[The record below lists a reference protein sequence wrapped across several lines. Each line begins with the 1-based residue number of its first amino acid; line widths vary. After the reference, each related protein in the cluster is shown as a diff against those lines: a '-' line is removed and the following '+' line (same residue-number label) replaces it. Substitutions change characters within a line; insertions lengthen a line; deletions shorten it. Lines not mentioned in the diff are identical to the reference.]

1 MEEEQ
6 KRWEEMSN
14 ELLLQEYK
22 QSGDKELKKVLVMRY
37 VYLVKNIAL
46 KLRGVYA
53 SFAQVDD
60 IINEGIILLMSVLDK
75 FDLDQNVKF
84 ETYVCKRLRGM
95 IIDVARKQDWIPR
108 SVRKRMREIDEV
120 NGELY
125 AELGRAPTDTEVAD
139 RLGITM
145 DRYQEELAKTALSN
159 VLSLD
164 MMLDENDSDTLVK
177 KLPQHDAEAQP
188 EECYQKKEMQQMLH
202 DSIASLRENEQIV
215 LSLYYQ
221 KMLQMKEIAKV
232 LGVSEP
238 RVSQI
243 HSNAIRKLRTAM
255 TAYVYDT

>member
-1 MEEEQ
+1 MEEQ
-6 KRWEEMSN
+6 KQWAELSN
-14 ELLLQEYK
+14 EALLEEYK

-37 VYLVKNIAL
+37 ACLVKNVAL

-60 IINEGIILLMSVLDK
+60 IINEGIILLMNALDK
-75 FDLDQNVKF
+75 FDLSQNVKF
-84 ETYVCKRLRGM
+84 ETFICKRLRGM
-95 IIDVARKQDWIPR
+95 IIDVARKLDWIPR
-108 SVRKRMREIDEV
+108 SVRRHMREIDEA
-120 NGELY
+120 NGQLY
-125 AELGRAPTDTEVAD
+125 TRLGRAPTDQEVAGH
-139 RLGITM
+139 LGISVE
-145 DRYQEELAKTALSN
+145 RYQAELAKTALCN

-177 KLPQHDAEAQP
+177 KLPQSDADAQP
-188 EECYQKKEMQQMLH
+188 EERYQKKEMQKVLR
-202 DSIASLRENEQIV
+202 DSIAGLRENEQVV

-243 HSNAIRKLRTAM
+243 HSNAIRKLRAAM
-255 TAYVYDT
+255 TAYIYDT

>member
-1 MEEEQ
+1 MEEQ
-6 KRWEEMSN
+6 KQWAELSN
-14 ELLLQEYK
+14 EALLEEYK

-37 VYLVKNIAL
+37 ACLVKNVAL

-60 IINEGIILLMSVLDK
+60 IINEGIILLMNALDK
-75 FDLDQNVKF
+75 FDLSQNVKF
-84 ETYVCKRLRGM
+84 ETFICKRLRGM

-108 SVRKRMREIDEV
+108 SVRRHMREIDEA
-120 NGELY
+120 NGQLY
-125 AELGRAPTDTEVAD
+125 TRLGGANRSGGGRASCISVE
-139 RLGITM
+139 
-145 DRYQEELAKTALSN
+145 RYQAELAKTALCN

-177 KLPQHDAEAQP
+177 KLPQSDADAQP
-188 EECYQKKEMQQMLH
+188 EERYQKKEMQKVLR
-202 DSIASLRENEQIV
+202 DSIAGLRENEQVV

-243 HSNAIRKLRTAM
+243 HSNAIRKLRAAM
-255 TAYVYDT
+255 TAYIYDT